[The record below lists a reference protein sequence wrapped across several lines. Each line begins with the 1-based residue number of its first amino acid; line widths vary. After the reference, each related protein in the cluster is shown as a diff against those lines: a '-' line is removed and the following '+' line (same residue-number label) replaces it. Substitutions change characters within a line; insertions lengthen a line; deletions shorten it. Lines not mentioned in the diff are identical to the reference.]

1 MRNKPLNQK
10 GFTLVELVIAISIAT
25 LVVAAAVAIWFQLTT
40 VSARNSDYMAAYGQV
55 QNAGYWF
62 SRDAVQITQ
71 EPVVIN
77 PAPAELVSLTLD
89 WVEWNGT
96 THQVVYTLDGDSGQL
111 RRSGTEGE
119 FLVAQYI
126 DSNNTSCT
134 WDGETLT
141 LEITAQFGD
150 RSATRTYKVEPRA
163 FSES

>member
-1 MRNKPLNQK
+1 MRNKPLAQK

-25 LVVAAAVAIWFQLTT
+25 LVVAAAVAIWFQLTS
-40 VSARNSDYMAAYGQV
+40 VSARNSDYMTAYGHV
-55 QNAGYWF
+55 QNVGYWF

-71 EPVVIN
+71 EPTLEGASGF
-77 PAPAELVSLTLD
+77 PLTLR
-89 WVEWNGT
+89 WVEWDGSE
-96 THQVVYTLDGDSGQL
+96 HQVVYILDDESGEL
-111 RRSGTEGE
+111 SRSGTEGSL
-119 FLVAQYI
+119 LVAQYI

-150 RSATRTYKVEPRA
+150 NSATRTYKVEPRS

>member
-10 GFTLVELVIAISIAT
+10 GFGLVELVIAITIAT
-25 LVVAAAVAIWFQLTT
+25 LVVAAAVAIWFQLTS
-40 VSARNSDYMAAYGQV
+40 VSARNSDYMTAYGQV

-71 EPVVIN
+71 EPTF
-77 PAPAELVSLTLD
+77 ESGKLVTLD
-89 WVEWNGT
+89 WVEWDGSE
-96 THQVVYTLDGDSGQL
+96 HQVVYILDDESGEL
-111 RRSGTEGE
+111 SRSGTEGS

-150 RSATRTYKVEPRA
+150 NSATRTYKVEPRS
-163 FSES
+163 F